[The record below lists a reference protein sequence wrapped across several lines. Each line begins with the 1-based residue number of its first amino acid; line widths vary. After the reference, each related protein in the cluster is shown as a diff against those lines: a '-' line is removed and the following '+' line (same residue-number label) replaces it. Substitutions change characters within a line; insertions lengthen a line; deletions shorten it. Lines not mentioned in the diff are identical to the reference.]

1 MLIGLLGKPS
11 CGKSTFFKACT
22 LADVLIASY
31 PFATIKPNHGIGYVK
46 IDCIEKEFNT
56 KCTPVKGYC
65 VDGKRFVPIELLDV
79 AGLIAGASEGKGLG
93 NEFLNDLST
102 ANAFIHIV
110 DISGET
116 DAEGK
121 ETQGYNPVNDIEMLE
136 KELDLWYLGI
146 LKKVW
151 KSFARVVQNTK
162 GDFAKAV
169 ANQFSGLKVRE
180 NDVKKIVLNKKFNS
194 EKPNEWDDNE
204 LLRFAHELR
213 YLTKPMIIAANKCDR
228 PESKKNLDKLKT
240 AYPNLTIIPC
250 SADSELALREASNN
264 KLIKYI
270 PGEDNFEII
279 EQVTEKQKS
288 ALDIIKK
295 NVLDEYS
302 STGIQEI
309 LNKTVFEIL
318 NYIAIFP
325 ASANRLTDSK
335 GNILP
340 DCFLLP
346 NGSTA
351 LDFAYFIHSD
361 FGKNFIRAIDART
374 KKAVG
379 KDYKLKNR
387 DAMEIVSG

>member
-1 MLIGLLGKPS
+1 MLIGLIGKPS

-65 VDGKRFVPIELLDV
+65 VNGKRFVPIELLDV

-102 ANAFIHIV
+102 ADAFIHIV

-121 ETQGYNPVNDIEMLE
+121 ETQDYDPVNDIEMLE
-136 KELDLWYLGI
+136 NELDLWYLGI

-151 KSFARVVQNTK
+151 KSFARIVQNTK
-162 GDFAKAV
+162 GDFAKSV
-169 ANQFSGLKVRE
+169 ARQFSGLKVRE
-180 NDVKKIVLNKKFNS
+180 DDVKRIVLNKKFNS

-213 YLTKPMIIAANKCDR
+213 HLTKPMIIAANKCDR

-279 EQVTEKQKS
+279 GQVTEKQKS
-288 ALDIIKK
+288 ALNIIKK
-295 NVLDEYS
+295 NVLDEYG

>member
-1 MLIGLLGKPS
+1 MLIGLVGKPS
-11 CGKSTFFKACT
+11 VGKSTFFKACT

-65 VDGKRFVPIELLDV
+65 IEGKRFVPIELLDV
-79 AGLIAGASEGKGLG
+79 AGLIKGASEGKGLG
-93 NEFLNDLST
+93 NAFLNDLST
-102 ANAFIHIV
+102 ADAFIHIV

-121 ETQGYNPVNDIEMLE
+121 ETQDYNPVNDIEMLE
-136 KELDLWYLGI
+136 QELDLWYLGI
-146 LKKVW
+146 LKKAW
-151 KSFARVVQNTK
+151 KTFARVIQNTK

-180 NDVKKIVLNKKFNS
+180 DDVKRIVLNKKFNS
-194 EKPNEWDDNE
+194 EKPNEWNDEE

-228 PESKKNLDKLKT
+228 PESKKNFDKLNT
-240 AYPNLTIIPC
+240 AYPHLTIIPC
-250 SADSELALREASNN
+250 SADLELALREATNN

-270 PGEDNFEII
+270 PGENNFEITG
-279 EQVTEKQKS
+279 QVTEKQSS
-288 ALDIIKK
+288 ALNIIKK
-295 NVLDEYS
+295 NVLDEYG

-309 LNKTVFEIL
+309 LNTTVFGIL

-335 GNILP
+335 GNVLP

-387 DAMEIVSG
+387 DAMEIVS

>member
-1 MLIGLLGKPS
+1 MLIGLVGLPS

-31 PFATIKPNHGIGYVK
+31 PFATIKPNHGMGYVK
-46 IDCIEKEFNT
+46 VDCIEKEFNT

-65 VDGKRFVPIELLDV
+65 VNGKRFVPIELLDV

-102 ANAFIHIV
+102 ADAFIHII

-121 ETQGYNPVNDIEMLE
+121 ETINHNPIGNIEILE
-136 KELDLWYLGI
+136 QELDLWYLGI

-151 KSFARVVQNTK
+151 KSFSRIMQNTK
-162 GDFAKAV
+162 SDFAKSV
-169 ANQFSGLKVRE
+169 ARQFSGIKVTE
-180 NDVKKIVLNKKFNS
+180 DDIKTIVLNKKFDS
-194 EKPNEWDDNE
+194 EKPNEWDDEE

-213 YLTKPMIIAANKCDR
+213 HSTKPMIIAANKCDR

-240 AYPNLTIIPC
+240 AYPHFTIIPC

-264 KLIKYI
+264 NLIKYI
-270 PGEDNFEII
+270 PGEDNFEIMG
-279 EQVTEKQKS
+279 QVNEKQKI
-288 ALDIIKK
+288 ALETIEK
-295 NVLDEYS
+295 NVLDEYG

-309 LNKTVFEIL
+309 LNTTVFGIL

-351 LDFAYFIHSD
+351 LDFAYAIHSD

-379 KDYKLKNR
+379 KN
-387 DAMEIVSG
+387 